1 MYHKTLTSGDVTLH
15 VLEINSYVRGF
26 HAYMERWTPTL
37 VQVLILKREPN
48 NDKDRHA
55 VAVLNNDVVVGHVP
69 YNLAPRFSQYLR
81 REVNKAFA
89 EVTGEKVNRGAGY
102 GLEIPCVY
110 RLHGPKV
117 ILTR

>member
-1 MYHKTLTSGDVTLH
+1 MD
-15 VLEINSYVRGF
+15 
-26 HAYMERWTPTL
+26 RWTPAL
-37 VQVLILKREPN
+37 GQVLILKREPN
-48 NDKDRHA
+48 NDKDKHA
-55 VAVLNNDVVVGHVP
+55 VAVLNDDVILGHTP

-110 RLHGPKV
+110 RLHGPIVYIDKMKE
-117 ILTR
+117 LLKD